1 MLRKNKGKNNTAVNF
16 NLPPQIF
23 LNSSHPSPLRILNFF
38 RQLMEDLMLKAFKWT
53 PETRFPGLA
62 LPRKAGPSAGKPG
75 EAQGGGQGTEEG
87 SSISE
92 RGRGTTV

>member
-38 RQLMEDLMLKAFKWT
+38 RQLMEDLMLKAFK
-53 PETRFPGLA
+53 
-62 LPRKAGPSAGKPG
+62 
-75 EAQGGGQGTEEG
+75 
-87 SSISE
+87 
-92 RGRGTTV
+92 